1 MGWCA
6 ELGPEIQ
13 AGCRYS
19 MIAHHDNCSCE
30 HCGAVCRG
38 LFAACKTVWAA
49 GPRPVVLRAQA
60 DGASVQRGRAAAEA
74 DEGRLVKQSTPRPG
88 GANRTMPQISDVLA
102 VSPAIGR
109 PSAPARPEVGLE
121 SVEGVPSSHPD
132 DLVRQ
137 LQTALAEVAAFI
149 HVRRDEFEDRLD
161 ELQGATGT
169 LNRLE
174 VQLTDVQERLAALK
188 EQNSYL
194 ERVLGGLRGDVASLL
209 VLQRRES
216 HGC

>member
-1 MGWCA
+1 
-6 ELGPEIQ
+6 
-13 AGCRYS
+13 
-19 MIAHHDNCSCE
+19 MIAHHDHCSCA

-49 GPRPVVLRAQA
+49 GPRPVILRAQA
-60 DGASVQRGRAAAEA
+60 DGALVPRGRATAEG

-88 GANRTMPQISDVLA
+88 GANRTMPQIGDVLA
-102 VSPAIGR
+102 VSPAIG

-121 SVEGVPSSHPD
+121 PVESVPSSHLD
-132 DLVRQ
+132 DVVRQ
-137 LQTALAEVAAFI
+137 LQTALAEVAALI
-149 HVRRDEFEDRLD
+149 HVHREEFEDHLD
-161 ELQGATGT
+161 ELQGAAGT

-209 VLQRRES
+209 VLQRRAS
-216 HGC
+216 HG